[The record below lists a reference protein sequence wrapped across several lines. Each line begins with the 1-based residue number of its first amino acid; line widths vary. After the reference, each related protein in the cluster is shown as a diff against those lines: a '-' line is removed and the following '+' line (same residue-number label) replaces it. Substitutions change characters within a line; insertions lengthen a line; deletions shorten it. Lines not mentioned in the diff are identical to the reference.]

1 MARYKPV
8 HKGLKLLP
16 VDFDQQILPGS
27 FEFALCH
34 LVDHEM
40 DLSDFHARY
49 KNDEQGAAAF
59 DPAVLIK
66 IILLAYSRGIISSRK
81 IETACREN
89 VTFMAVSGDSQPH
102 FTTIAAFVSGMG
114 DLVATLFA
122 QILTVCER
130 QGLIGHHM
138 FAIDGVKLPSNAS
151 KAKSGTRQDYQR
163 QLDKMEANARHMI
176 ARHQAQDTQPHDAE
190 LAKKDADKLVRLQH
204 EAKQLQA
211 WLQENQE
218 DRRGS
223 KNRVILSNRTDNES
237 AKMATSKGVIQ
248 GYTGV
253 AAVDDKHQIIVS
265 AEAHGTGSEHDLLLP
280 AIAATGTLRHANTII
295 TADAGYHSAA
305 NLNALA
311 AQSIEAFI
319 PDNGYRQRDP
329 RYADQDVHQQKADP
343 LWDKRRTAPKITLFS
358 VTDFSLAPDQRSC
371 VCPAGKTLRR
381 NGSNATIRGY
391 AALLF
396 KGSAN
401 DCGACDRRADCLRHP
416 EKTKVR
422 QVAFL
427 QGKRP
432 SAESPSDT
440 MKAKIDA
447 EQGRRMITQRFAT
460 VEPVFG
466 NLRANKQLTRFT
478 LRSKKKVD
486 GQWKLYCMMHNI
498 EKLAHHGY
506 AA

>member
-34 LVDHEM
+34 LVDREM
-40 DLSDFHARY
+40 DLAAFHARY

-81 IETACREN
+81 IEAACREN

-102 FTTIAAFVSGMG
+102 FTTLAAFVASMG
-114 DLVATLFA
+114 DLVSTLFA
-122 QILTVCER
+122 QILTICDR
-130 QGLIGHHM
+130 QGLIGHQM

-163 QLDKMEANARHMI
+163 QLDKMTASARQMI
-176 ARHQAQDTQPHDAE
+176 QRHQAQDKQPHDAE
-190 LAKKDADKLVRLQH
+190 LAKKEADKLLRLQQ
-204 EAKQLQA
+204 EAQKLQH
-211 WLQENQE
+211 WLQQHPD
-218 DRRGS
+218 DRRGR

-253 AAVDDKHQIIVS
+253 AAVDDKNQIIVS
-265 AEAHGTGSEHDLLLP
+265 AEAHGTGSEHELLLP
-280 AIAATGTLRHANTII
+280 AIEATGNLRRADTII
-295 TADAGYHSAA
+295 TADAGYHSEA

-311 AQSIEAFI
+311 EKAIDAFI
-319 PDNGYRQRDP
+319 PDNGYRQRDS
-329 RYADQDVHQQKADP
+329 RYADQDVHKNKKDP
-343 LWDKRRTAPKITLFS
+343 LWDKRCAPRKTTLF
-358 VTDFSLAPDQRSC
+358 TTADFSLAPDHRTC
-371 VCPAGKTLRR
+371 VCPAGKSLRR
-381 NGSNATIRGY
+381 NGANATISGY

-396 KGSAN
+396 KGTES
-401 DCGACDRRADCLRHP
+401 DCGGCDQRAACLRHP

-432 SAESPSDT
+432 GPESHSDK

-478 LRSKKKVD
+478 LRGKKKVD